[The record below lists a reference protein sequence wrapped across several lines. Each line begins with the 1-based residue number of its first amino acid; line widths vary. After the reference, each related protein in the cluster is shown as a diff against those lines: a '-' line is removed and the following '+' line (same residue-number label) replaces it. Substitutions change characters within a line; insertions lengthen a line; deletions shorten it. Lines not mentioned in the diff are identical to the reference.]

1 MKEIIQVYAFTD
13 VATAIKAVELGV
25 DHIGFVAGKY
35 GEVPAE
41 LTFKEARE
49 ITAALPP
56 RATAVAL
63 TMATDV
69 DEIMNMVNA
78 VKPAIVHISSDLNC
92 VGVDT
97 MRDLRSRL
105 DKNIRLMKA
114 IPVENEE
121 SVQIA
126 KQYAAVSDL
135 LLLDTKRPDFP
146 GVGATGFTHD
156 WNVSKQIVDSVGI
169 PVILAG
175 GLSADNVQASIRK
188 VRPWGVD
195 SNTSTNVP
203 GSNTDKDIKRIAAFV
218 RAIRADE
225 NDEVAA

>member
-1 MKEIIQVYAFTD
+1 
-13 VATAIKAVELGV
+13 
-25 DHIGFVAGKY
+25 
-35 GEVPAE
+35 
-41 LTFKEARE
+41 
-49 ITAALPP
+49 
-56 RATAVAL
+56 
-63 TMATDV
+63 
-69 DEIMNMVNA
+69 
-78 VKPAIVHISSDLNC
+78 
-92 VGVDT
+92 

-188 VRPWGVD
+188 VHPWGVD